1 MLAAAGAG
9 LSGEGG
15 GFQFFFLFLQKASS
29 VIVRKDLVRLNLA
42 NKREQPACE
51 HILVSVVSK
60 TKWINGELD
69 QGLGFDATIAKPQ
82 SHSFVD

>member
-9 LSGEGG
+9 LSGEGE
-15 GFQFFFLFLQKASS
+15 GFQFFFFLFLQKASS

-69 QGLGFDATIAKPQ
+69 QGHNDATIAKPQ